1 MALGALII
9 YAAAYA
15 LLYKEM
21 AKVDEEDSFPSA
33 VPVIFISI
41 GIVIMLLSYF
51 GYYVV
56 YTEKVM
62 GLFIY

>member
-1 MALGALII
+1 MALGALMI

-15 LLYKEM
+15 LLYKEL
-21 AKVDEEDSFPSA
+21 ANVEESFPAA
-33 VPVIFISI
+33 VPVIVIVV

-56 YTEKVM
+56 YTENVK